1 MTESKST
8 ATIYDVA
15 ERAGVSAST
24 VSRVFSRP
32 DRVSFATAEK
42 IRAAAAELGY
52 RTRMETRTASP
63 ADSRSESHTLG
74 MVLADGSNPFFQELR
89 RGADHAAAT
98 ENMVVLAT
106 DIRESLPN
114 SQLAVSRLVP
124 LVDALLLASS
134 RLANGDVQK
143 IARHLPTVVLNRPV
157 PGVPSVVIDS
167 YTGTLRAAVHLFE
180 QGSRSLTYLAG
191 PENSWADGLRWRALL
206 DSTDATAPA
215 SSDTAFVN
223 PHRAPVLTPEL
234 AKKMSGVRLR
244 QMRLDEPS
252 IRGGRRA
259 FTQWADNPTDS
270 VLCFNDLVAIGFIS
284 QAKEAGVNIPGD
296 VLVVGYDNTDFTSLM
311 HPSVTSV
318 AGPLR
323 SVGRVGAAN
332 AIALAKGLKPQ
343 LSKPRVLPT
352 RLVMRESTMR
362 R

>member
-1 MTESKST
+1 MESQPT
-8 ATIYDVA
+8 VTIYDVA
-15 ERAGVSAST
+15 RHAGVSAST
-24 VSRVFSRP
+24 VSRTFSRP
-32 DRVSFATAEK
+32 DRVSFPTAEK
-42 IRAAAAELGY
+42 IRAAAEELGY
-52 RTRMETRTASP
+52 RTAVQTRSTSSAE
-63 ADSRSESHTLG
+63 SRQATHTLG
-74 MVLADGSNPFFQELR
+74 MVMADGSNPFFQELR

-98 ENMVVLAT
+98 EDMVVLAT

-114 SQLAVSRLVP
+114 SQLAVSRLLP

-134 RLANGDVQK
+134 RLDNPDVQK
-143 IARHLPTVVLNRPV
+143 IARRLPTVVLNRPV

-167 YTGTLRAAVHLFE
+167 YTGTLRAAAHLYE

-206 DSTDATAPA
+206 DSVDATDPADATAEYLRP
-215 SSDTAFVN
+215 DR
-223 PHRAPVLTPEL
+223 PPILTPEQ
-234 AKKMSGVRLR
+234 ARQMSGVRLK

-259 FTQWADNPTDS
+259 FARWAENPTDS

-284 QAKEAGVNIPGD
+284 QAKEAGVEVPGD
-296 VLVVGYDNTDFTSLM
+296 VLVVGYDNTDFTSLTY
-311 HPSVTSV
+311 PSVTSV

-343 LSKPRVLPT
+343 MSRPRVLPT
-352 RLVMRESTMR
+352 RLIVRESTLR
-362 R
+362 HG